1 MAREIKFRAWNKNLE
16 EYVNSEKF
24 VIDPTNG
31 DVIDVGGY
39 ELLEVN
45 NEAVLEQYAG
55 FKDVNDVAIY
65 AGDIVKLYA
74 EIHDDFGFE
83 ITKQQTG
90 RIYFVDGAFF
100 LTGGT
105 GNDPVYAYED
115 ELEVIGNIHE
125 NPELLEEQ

>member
-1 MAREIKFRAWNKNLE
+1 MQEIKFRVWDKELQKYIDINNVA
-16 EYVNSEKF
+16 V
-24 VIDPTNG
+24 DPTNG
-31 DVIDVGGY
+31 DVIKLGGY

-45 NEAVLEQYAG
+45 HEAVLEQYAG

-74 EIHDDFGFE
+74 EIHDAFGFE